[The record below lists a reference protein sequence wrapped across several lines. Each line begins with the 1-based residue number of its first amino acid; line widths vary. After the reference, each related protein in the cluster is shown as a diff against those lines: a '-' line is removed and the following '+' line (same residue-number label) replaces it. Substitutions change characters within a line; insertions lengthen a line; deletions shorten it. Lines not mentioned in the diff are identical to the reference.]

1 MSPVVLVRAVLIS
14 ALSFALLASLF
25 QTAGARGEDPPK
37 DDPPTG
43 ITPTSATLK
52 QVLDAHQA
60 AVGTILKTS
69 SPVRTDVWTFTKE
82 GAQGTERIVR
92 RGTDYHAIVQT
103 GPFTEEFGQSGDARW
118 HMNQNGAVSDT
129 ESLDITA
136 FEMFRVLEDA
146 SDPKNDVKLLGEVQ
160 APQPAYVIEV
170 KRPGFKH
177 AEWMFIDAKS
187 SLITRTEQL
196 VGKYRVVSTYD
207 AYQTVQGLT
216 EPSHIH
222 DSEGTASLDDDY
234 HRQSLTFSTSAGASE
249 FDKPAAHETF
259 MDVTR
264 PSSVDGRVT
273 RGTVVVRLTVN
284 GRGLDF
290 ELSSGDGHSYIDS
303 DVARELNLPTFGHTT
318 SADGV
323 AIPYETEIAEATA
336 GDVEIKHFALEA
348 LPFHYH
354 ADADTKIVGTLG
366 YDFLSRGLFIVDYVN
381 RRVSVSPNTDA
392 PPEPGMYY
400 LPVTFDD
407 GLPFFTSTIGSHE
420 TKNVLLDSSFL
431 LSVVFGSFTEAYPE
445 AVVDES
451 NGKQHVHTIV
461 PFADR
466 GSYGRDID
474 IWVANIP
481 DIHIGPTHYYD
492 YKMLATNWAF
502 EGGERQVDAVMGTQ
516 FLNFYDVFYDF
527 AHERVYLKPNEFF
540 KQSFRPKN

>member
-1 MSPVVLVRAVLIS
+1 MSSVALARA
-14 ALSFALLASLF
+14 ALSSAFSVAMLASLL
-25 QTAGARGEDPPK
+25 QIAPARGDDAATDEPPSGIE
-37 DDPPTG
+37 PT
-43 ITPTSATLK
+43 TATLK
-52 QVLDAHQA
+52 QVLDAHQL
-60 AVGTILKTS
+60 AVGTIVKS
-69 SPVRTDVWTFTKE
+69 SSAVRTDVWTFTKE
-82 GAQGTERIVR
+82 GEQGTERIVR

-103 GPFTEEFGQSGDARW
+103 GPFSEEFGQWGDSRW
-118 HMNQNGAVSDT
+118 HMNQNGAVSET

-160 APQPAYVIEV
+160 TPQPAYVIEV
-170 KRPGFKH
+170 KRSGFKH
-177 AEWMFIDAKS
+177 AEWVFIDAKS
-187 SLITRTEQL
+187 SLITRTEQI

-207 AYQTVQGLT
+207 SYQTVQGLT

-222 DSEGTASLDDDY
+222 DSEGTVSLDDDY
-234 HRQSLTFSTSAGASE
+234 RRQSLTFSTSADAAE
-249 FDKPAAHETF
+249 FAQPAPREKF
-259 MDVTR
+259 MQVTR

-303 DVARELNLPTFGHTT
+303 DVARELDLPTFGHTT

-323 AIPYETEIAEATA
+323 AIPYETEISEAMA

-366 YDFLSRGLFIVDYVN
+366 YDFLSCGLFTVDYVN

-400 LPVTFDD
+400 LPVKFDD
-407 GLPFFTSTIGSHE
+407 GLPFFTSTIASHE
-420 TKNVLLDSSFL
+420 TNNVLLDSSFL
-431 LSVVFGSFTEAYPE
+431 ASVVFGSFTEAYPE
-445 AVVDES
+445 AVVDMS
-451 NGKQHVHTIV
+451 SGKQHVHTIV

-474 IWVANIP
+474 IWVANVP

-492 YKMLATNWAF
+492 YKILATNWAF

-516 FLNFYDVFYDF
+516 FLGYYDVFYDF

-540 KQSFRPKN
+540 KKSFRPKN